1 MTHRRGSRGRGGA
14 LLVALITVAL
24 GTSCA
29 DPPFARVNPNDP
41 LADFDVVLEGPDSSR
56 TVGEILEFTIVSD
69 PPIVGYTAA
78 WAVSHNA
85 LFPLAPGRYSV
96 SFLPGAGELPVQV
109 SVAYGTRVATRT
121 VTLRPAVP

>member
-1 MTHRRGSRGRGGA
+1 MTHRPGSRGLRGG
-14 LLVALITVAL
+14 LLVALVMATI

-41 LADFDVVLEGPDSSR
+41 LAEFEVVLEGPDSSR
-56 TVGEILEFTIVSD
+56 MVGEILEFTIVSD

-121 VTLRPAVP
+121 VTLRPAIP